1 MFKVVLLVCV
11 LSVHASDCQEQTAL
25 HVLAGPDC
33 GNEIACVLQA
43 QAYLASTEIGRSLQ
57 EIGYL
62 KVKVVRRQTR
72 RVSSR

>member
-1 MFKVVLLVCV
+1 MFKVVLLVCAV
-11 LSVHASDCQEQTAL
+11 SVRAADCQEQTAL
-25 HVLAGPDC
+25 YVLAGPDC
-33 GNEIACVLQA
+33 GNEMACVMQA

-62 KVKVVRRQTR
+62 KVKVMRRETS